1 MQDRRRI
8 VGAPPGSVAVH
19 SVASVA
25 IRVDLDPYLTPK
37 ALAEYSGLSTR
48 LLSDLLNDPLDP
60 IPSYRIGGQ
69 TVRRKRQVKRKDG
82 TVYVLEEE
90 IEIGKVLVRRSEFD
104 AWMARRRNRKPLAAA
119 QLAAADAKA
128 LLGARRRG

>member
-1 MQDRRRI
+1 M
-8 VGAPPGSVAVH
+8 H

-25 IRVDLDPYLTPK
+25 VRVDLGPYLTPK

-48 LLSDLLNDPLDP
+48 LLSDLLNDPLDL

-69 TVRRKRQVKRKDG
+69 TVRRKRRVKRKDG

-128 LLGARRRG
+128 LLAARRRG